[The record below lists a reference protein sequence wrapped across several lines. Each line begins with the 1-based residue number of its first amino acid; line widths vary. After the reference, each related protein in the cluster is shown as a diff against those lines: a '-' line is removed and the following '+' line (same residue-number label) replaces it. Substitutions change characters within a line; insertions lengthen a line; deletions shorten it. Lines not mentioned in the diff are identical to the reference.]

1 MKKTAIRIASLVLA
15 MLTMLTGG
23 VGVYADDS
31 VAPLDYVQYYSSF
44 GLEVSGGYAIFM
56 CEYSADPDV
65 FDHAELE
72 MTLQRKG
79 LIFWSDVD
87 ITVTEEWFYD
97 TYKDY
102 TIRQSIP
109 DKTGKYRALYT
120 LRVVGNNGL
129 TDTIEQTIEYTY
141 N

>member
-31 VAPLDYVQYYSSF
+31 VAPLSYVQYYSNF
-44 GLEVSGGYAIFM
+44 NLVVSGGYATFM

-129 TDTIEQTIEYTY
+129 TDTIEQTVECTY

>member
-23 VGVYADDS
+23 VGVYADNGIT
-31 VAPLDYVQYYSSF
+31 PLDYVQYNSSF
-44 GLEVSGGYAIFM
+44 GLVVGSGYALFE
-56 CEYSADPDV
+56 CYYEADPNV

-87 ITVTEEWFYD
+87 ITITEVWFYES
-97 TYKDY
+97 TKDFSL
-102 TIRQSIP
+102 RQDIP

-129 TDTIEQTIEYTY
+129 TDTIERTVEYTY